1 MSLSLILL
9 FLVFT
14 EIHPFPEGT
23 FTFAVAF
30 IQIQVAVWIIELADF
45 LHLLIEIGVNSLANP
60 F

>member
-1 MSLSLILL
+1 MSLPLILL
-9 FLVFT
+9 FIVFT

-23 FTFAVAF
+23 FAFTVAF

-45 LHLLIEIGVNSLANP
+45 LRLLIEVGVNSLADP

>member
-1 MSLSLILL
+1 MSLPLILL

-14 EIHPFPEGT
+14 EIHPFPKGT
-23 FTFAVAF
+23 FAFTVAF

-45 LHLLIEIGVNSLANP
+45 LRLLIEVGVNSLADS